1 MFTRGTVHTL
11 ATLTNTTDNY
21 GTGRSLLD
29 LINLGG
35 GGLLQSFKG
44 WHPHCAAGFT
54 ECFWLRVF
62 GFLKEWCLKVLAQ
75 RQTPEFRPQRGRCI
89 VVKRQRLHSSDF
101 GLAASAFCQL
111 SISLA
116 LGGPPC
122 SEPKVTSNPAQG
134 AQAHPVKKD
143 YGCQRWAL
151 WLRFRESGKLQSFL
165 FFSFLLFLGGV
176 GWGGGNNIWNA
187 HFNEVFF
194 FLISLVFY
202 KSYSTNQVF
211 SVLPKKFSKWN
222 AMDCYFLKITMV

>member
-1 MFTRGTVHTL
+1 MKNWILWNTSCYVKWCKQRLILKICSQEGLSTHWPPWPTPQIIMEQEEACLTL
-11 ATLTNTTDNY
+11 
-21 GTGRSLLD
+21 S
-29 LINLGG
+29 IWG

-194 FLISLVFY
+194 F
-202 KSYSTNQVF
+202 NF
-211 SVLPKKFSKWN
+211 S
-222 AMDCYFLKITMV
+222 CFL